1 MRIISETFSG
11 PLCSGPH
18 APCGSIEFCFF
29 LCVMGVLRPVLS
41 LSDRSPVCFIHG
53 GSLGHT
59 GACDRLCCFAL
70 RPARCGGV
78 AH

>member
-1 MRIISETFSG
+1 M
-11 PLCSGPH
+11 PLL
-18 APCGSIEFCFF
+18 F

-41 LSDRSPVCFIHG
+41 LSDWSSVCFING

-70 RPARCGGV
+70 WPARCGGV

>member
-1 MRIISETFSG
+1 M
-11 PLCSGPH
+11 PLL
-18 APCGSIEFCFF
+18 F

>member
-1 MRIISETFSG
+1 MRII
-11 PLCSGPH
+11 LKLLA
-18 APCGSIEFCFF
+18 APFVLALTLLVAVLNFAFF

-41 LSDRSPVCFIHG
+41 LSDRSPVCFNHG

>member
-1 MRIISETFSG
+1 M
-11 PLCSGPH
+11 PLL
-18 APCGSIEFCFF
+18 F
-29 LCVMGVLRPVLS
+29 LCVMGVLHPVLS

-70 RPARCGGV
+70 WPARCGGV